1 MKNINSEA
9 SKEAF
14 YGTIPTLNIPG
25 ERIYSF
31 WDMVWLTGGYA
42 IASWCYVQGGWLA
55 SMLNFKQLIF
65 STLFVYIL
73 GGLFAYTL
81 TIISCR
87 HGMDVF
93 FFMRAIFGE
102 AGMVIMTL
110 LIFISGW
117 GYSAIN
123 AQLYANSFIKILA
136 AAGLEINPLWT
147 PWLGSTCVMIGTALA
162 LRGPIVVKWATRIM
176 VPSLLAVGGVMIVL
190 LLNHMTWNGL
200 NNLVPIDADSNIAPY
215 HIAVEWNL
223 AYVLSWI
230 SVLGV
235 IPRFAKSERI
245 SYWGHVVG
253 FSVIMGG
260 FVILG
265 GMTGLVMA
273 AKTGVVSLDPT
284 EWLISLGG
292 AYLGLMSV
300 FVVAI
305 ANVTTTAI
313 DLYSVTVS
321 SKILKP
327 TADFKWVCFAWS
339 SFVLVLLFWGGIWT
353 YYNAFLGVVGVIV
366 GPILA
371 LIVTDY
377 FFVRH
382 QKISMK
388 DAYMIKGNRKYRY
401 TYGFNLISLACFA
414 IGVIAYLSC
423 YDSVNIV
430 PKQKVFYICTATGWS
445 VITSATAYC
454 LASRLPVFRSYMLP
468 EETDLDVQTQ
478 LTINNS

>member
-1 MKNINSEA
+1 MSNVNQKAMN
-9 SKEAF
+9 EAF
-14 YGTIPTLNIPG
+14 FGTIPTLNTRS

-55 SMLNFKQLIF
+55 SMLTFKQLVF
-65 STLFVYIL
+65 STLFVYVL

-102 AGMVIMTL
+102 TGMVAMTL

-123 AQLYANSFIKILA
+123 AQLYANSFIKILG
-136 AAGLEINPLWT
+136 AAGLKIDPSWV
-147 PWLGSTCVMIGTALA
+147 PWLGSTCVAIGTALA
-162 LRGPIVVKWATRIM
+162 IRGPIVVKWATRIM
-176 VPSLLAVGGVMIVL
+176 VPCLLAVGMLMMVIL
-190 LLNHMTWNGL
+190 LKNMTWNGL
-200 NNLVPIDADSNIAPY
+200 NSLEPVDAGAYIAPY
-215 HIAVEWNL
+215 AIAVEWNL
-223 AYVLSWI
+223 AYVLAWI

-235 IPRFAKSERI
+235 IPRFARSERI
-245 SYWGHVVG
+245 SYWSHVLG
-253 FSVIMGG
+253 FSVIMGA

-300 FVVAI
+300 FVVAL

-327 TADFKWVCFAWS
+327 TAEFKWVCLGWS
-339 SFVLVLLFWGGIWT
+339 SFVVVLLFWGGIWR
-353 YYNAFLGVVGVIV
+353 YYNTFLGIIGVIV

-371 LIVTDY
+371 LIITDY

-382 QKISMK
+382 QKISMR
-388 DAYMIKGNRKYRY
+388 DAYMVRGNRRY
-401 TYGFNLISLACFA
+401 YYTGGFNLVSLACFA
-414 IGVIAYLSC
+414 LGVVCYILC
-423 YDSVNIV
+423 YDSVNTM
-430 PKQKVFYICTATGWS
+430 PKQKIFYICTATGWS
-445 VITSATAYC
+445 VITSAAAYY
-454 LASRLPVFRSYMLP
+454 LASKIPVIRAYMVP
-468 EETDLDVQTQ
+468 E
-478 LTINNS
+478 NR

>member
-1 MKNINSEA
+1 MDNVNQKAMN
-9 SKEAF
+9 EAF
-14 YGTIPTLNIPG
+14 FGTIPTLNTPA

-55 SMLNFKQLIF
+55 SMLTFKQLIF
-65 STLFVYIL
+65 STLFVFIL

-102 AGMVIMTL
+102 TGMAIMIF
-110 LIFISGW
+110 LIFVSGW

-123 AQLYANSFIKILA
+123 AQLYANSFIKILG
-136 AAGLEINPLWT
+136 AAGFELGPAWV
-147 PWLGSTCVMIGTALA
+147 PWLGSSCVIIGTGLA
-162 LRGPIVVKWATRIM
+162 IRGPIVVKWATRIM
-176 VPSLLAVGGVMIVL
+176 VPSLLAVGAIMMFL
-190 LLNHMTWNGL
+190 LLKNMTWNGL
-200 NNLVPIDADSNIAPY
+200 NNLKPIDAAAYAAPY
-215 HIAVEWNL
+215 PIAVEWNL
-223 AYVLSWI
+223 AYVLAWI

-245 SYWGHVVG
+245 SYWSHVLG
-253 FSVIMGG
+253 FSIIMGG

-300 FVVAI
+300 FVVAV

-321 SKILKP
+321 SKILRP
-327 TADFKWVCFAWS
+327 TAEFEWVCLGWS
-339 SFVLVLLFWGGIWT
+339 AFILVLLFWGGIWR
-353 YYNAFLGVVGVIV
+353 YYNTFLGVVGIIV
-366 GPILA
+366 GPILG
-371 LIVTDY
+371 LILTDY
-377 FFVRH
+377 FLVRD

-388 DAYMIKGNRKYRY
+388 DAYMVQGNRKYRY
-401 TYGFNLISLACFA
+401 TGGFNLISLACFA
-414 IGVIAYLSC
+414 LGVGAYIMC
-423 YDSVNIV
+423 YDSINTM
-430 PKQKVFYICTATGWS
+430 PKQKIFYVCTATGWS
-445 VITSATAYC
+445 IMVSSLSYYLISKI
-454 LASRLPVFRSYMLP
+454 PVFNAYMVP
-468 EETDLDVQTQ
+468 E
-478 LTINNS
+478 NH

>member
-1 MKNINSEA
+1 MESVNQKAMN
-9 SKEAF
+9 EAF
-14 YGTIPTLNIPG
+14 YGTIPTLNSPE

-55 SMLNFKQLIF
+55 AMLTFKQLVF
-65 STLFVYIL
+65 STLFVFIL

-102 AGMVIMTL
+102 TGMVIMTF
-110 LIFISGW
+110 LIFVSGW

-136 AAGLEINPLWT
+136 AGGLALNEAWI
-147 PWLGSTCVMIGTALA
+147 PWLGSTCVIIGTVLA
-162 LRGPIVVKWATRIM
+162 IRGPIVVKWATRIM
-176 VPSLLAVGGVMIVL
+176 VPSLLAVGGIMMVL
-190 LLNHMTWNGL
+190 LLKNVSWNGL
-200 NNLVPIDADSNIAPY
+200 NNLQPIDAASYAAPY
-215 HIAVEWNL
+215 PIAVEWNL
-223 AYVLSWI
+223 AYVLAWI

-245 SYWGHVVG
+245 SYWSHVLG

-300 FVVAI
+300 FVVAL

-321 SKILKP
+321 SKILRP
-327 TADFKWVCFAWS
+327 TAEFKHVCLGWA
-339 SFVLVLLFWGGIWT
+339 SFILVLLFWGGIWE
-353 YYNAFLGVVGVIV
+353 YYNTFLGVVGIIV
-366 GPILA
+366 GPILG
-371 LIVTDY
+371 LILTDY
-377 FFVRH
+377 FFVRN
-382 QKISMK
+382 QRISMR
-388 DAYMIKGNRKYRY
+388 DAYMVQGHRKYYYSR
-401 TYGFNLISLACFA
+401 GFNLVSLFCFA
-414 IGVIAYLSC
+414 LGVGAYVWC

-430 PKQKVFYICTATGWS
+430 PRQQVFYVCTATGWS
-445 VITSATAYC
+445 VLVSSSVYF
-454 LASRLPVFRSYMLP
+454 LLSRMERFRRYMVP
-468 EETDLDVQTQ
+468 EDYAA
-478 LTINNS
+478 

>member
-1 MKNINSEA
+1 MSDVNQKATN
-9 SKEAF
+9 EAF
-14 YGTIPTLNIPG
+14 FGTIPTLNNSS

-55 SMLNFKQLIF
+55 SMLTFKQLVF
-65 STLFVYIL
+65 STVFVYIL

-81 TIISCR
+81 TIIACR

-102 AGMVIMTL
+102 VGMVAMTL

-123 AQLYANSFIKILA
+123 AQLYANSFIKILG
-136 AAGLEINPLWT
+136 AAGLDLGPAWV
-147 PWLGSTCVMIGTALA
+147 PWLGSTCVLIGTVLA
-162 LRGPIVVKWATRIM
+162 IRGPVVVKWATRIM
-176 VPSLLAVGGVMIVL
+176 VPSLLAVGGIMIVL
-190 LLNHMTWNGL
+190 LFCNLSWNGL
-200 NNLVPIDADSNIAPY
+200 NDLKPIGADAYTAPY

-223 AYVLSWI
+223 AYVLAWI

-253 FSVIMGG
+253 FSCIMGV
-260 FVILG
+260 FVVLG
-265 GMTGLVMA
+265 GMTGLAMA

-300 FVVAI
+300 FVVAV

-321 SKILKP
+321 SKILRP
-327 TADFKWVCFAWS
+327 TANFKWVCMAWA
-339 SFVLVLLFWGGIWT
+339 SFVLVLLFWGGIWK
-353 YYNAFLGVVGVIV
+353 YYNTFLGVVGVVV

-377 FFVRH
+377 FMVRH
-382 QKISMK
+382 QKISMR
-388 DAYMIKGNRKYRY
+388 DAYMVQGNRRY
-401 TYGFNLISLACFA
+401 FYTGGFNLVSLVCFGL
-414 IGVIAYLSC
+414 GVLSYVMC
-423 YDSVNIV
+423 YDSVNTL
-430 PKQKVFYICTATGWS
+430 PKQNIFYVCTATGWS
-445 VITSATAYC
+445 VITTSVAYYI
-454 LASRLPVFRSYMLP
+454 ASRIPRLRAYMVP
-468 EETDLDVQTQ
+468 EER
-478 LTINNS
+478 